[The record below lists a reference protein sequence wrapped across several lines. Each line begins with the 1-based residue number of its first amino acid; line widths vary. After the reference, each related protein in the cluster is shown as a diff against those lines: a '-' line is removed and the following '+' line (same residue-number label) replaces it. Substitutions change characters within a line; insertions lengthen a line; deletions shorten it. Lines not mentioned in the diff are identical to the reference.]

1 MSALRGDTWKAV
13 VLLLLAALAGAAV
26 GSVVTSRM
34 HGQHRD
40 GAHGHRGS
48 DWYVELLDREL
59 QLTPGQ
65 RDSVRQVLAHHRGAM
80 DSLWADVGVRMDAM
94 RQAIRADVR
103 TVLTPAQRE
112 RYAALTARLD
122 AERRDSTSR
131 DSIRR

>member
-1 MSALRGDTWKAV
+1 MSAKRTETWKAM

-34 HGQHRD
+34 HGEHRD
-40 GAHGHRGS
+40 GARGHRGS

-65 RDSVRQVLAHHRGAM
+65 RDSVVQVLARHRGAM

-131 DSIRR
+131 DSTNR

>member
-1 MSALRGDTWKAV
+1 MRTDTWKAV
-13 VLLLLAALAGAAV
+13 VLLLLATFAGAAV

-34 HGQHRD
+34 HGEHRD

-48 DWYVELLDREL
+48 DWYMDLLKAGL
-59 QLTPGQ
+59 QLTAAQ
-65 RDSVRQVLAHHRGAM
+65 QDSVRQVLDHHRGAM
-80 DSLWADVGVRMDAM
+80 DSLWADVGARMDAM

-103 TVLTPAQRE
+103 TLLTPAQRE

-131 DSIRR
+131 DSTNR

>member
-1 MSALRGDTWKAV
+1 MRTDTWKAV
-13 VLLLLAALAGAAV
+13 VLLLLATFAGAAV

-34 HGQHRD
+34 HGEHRD

-48 DWYVELLDREL
+48 DWYMDLLKAEL
-59 QLTPGQ
+59 QLTAAQ
-65 RDSVRQVLAHHRGAM
+65 QDSVRQVLDHHRGAM
-80 DSLWADVGVRMDAM
+80 DSLWADVGARMDAM

-103 TVLTPAQRE
+103 TLLTPAQRE

-131 DSIRR
+131 DSTNR

>member
-1 MSALRGDTWKAV
+1 MRTDTWKAV
-13 VLLLLAALAGAAV
+13 VLLLLATFAGAAV

-34 HGQHRD
+34 HGEHRD

-48 DWYVELLDREL
+48 DWYMDLLKAEL
-59 QLTPGQ
+59 QLTAAQ
-65 RDSVRQVLAHHRGAM
+65 EDSVRQVLDHHRGAM
-80 DSLWADVGVRMDAM
+80 DSLWADVGARMDAM

-103 TVLTPAQRE
+103 TLLTPAQRE

-131 DSIRR
+131 DSTNR